1 MKELCRSVP
10 LVFMPFVM
18 PRSFLFLLLAALLA
32 PAAQAQPGAAQPV
45 PVVLTLEEA
54 IEIAVERG
62 YAVRTSALDV
72 ANARAQVREAWGQVL
87 PGVSASGSYTRNVV
101 AANPFAGS
109 DAGGLFGALGAL
121 DWLAYNETARTDGDP
136 TTEPISLDEFRR
148 RQGEGLSQAGVS
160 LSQSDNPFAVPN
172 QFQGQLQLTQTIY
185 NGSAF
190 AAIRGARS
198 LEAINE
204 AALTQRQHETI
215 HQTRELFYTALLAQE
230 QAAVARASVSRARET
245 VSETTRRVS
254 AGTLPLL
261 ERLSAEVEET
271 NLESQRVQAENQAA
285 LAGTQLLFALGLP
298 VSQPMLLRGSLELPA
313 ATFTETVALAD
324 AAAVA
329 LERRPEVEQ
338 ARLAVDLQGVNRD
351 ITRAA
356 SLPTV
361 SAFASVGILGN
372 VPDDRTL
379 VLQGR
384 QPGDPFAAEVER
396 RGFFSSSYWN
406 PTVAVGASLSWNLF
420 DGFQTRYRVQQNTIA
435 IQQAQVALEQAEQA
449 VVLEVDAAIRNLGS
463 ARQRISAQ
471 RENVERAETAYTF
484 ASTRLSTGAATQIDV
499 RFASSQLD
507 QARLGY
513 LQAVYDFL
521 VARSAL
527 ERATGVVL
535 PDPIPASRYLTSLGD

>member
-1 MKELCRSVP
+1 
-10 LVFMPFVM
+10 
-18 PRSFLFLLLAALLA
+18 
-32 PAAQAQPGAAQPV
+32 
-45 PVVLTLEEA
+45 
-54 IEIAVERG
+54 
-62 YAVRTSALDV
+62 
-72 ANARAQVREAWGQVL
+72 VREAWGQVL

-121 DWLAYNETARTDGDP
+121 DWLAYNENARTDGDP
-136 TTEPISLDEFRR
+136 ATEPISLEEFRR
-148 RQGEGLSQAGVS
+148 RQAEGLSQAGVS
-160 LSQSDNPFAVPN
+160 SRTATTRSPCPN
-172 QFQGQLQLTQTIY
+172 QFQGQISSSPRPLQRERVRRHPRGAEPPGDQRGRLTQ
-185 NGSAF
+185 
-190 AAIRGARS
+190 
-198 LEAINE
+198 
-204 AALTQRQHETI
+204 QQHEAI

-230 QAAVARASVSRARET
+230 QAAVARASVSRAR
-245 VSETTRRVS
+245 SDRLRDHPPRCCRD
-254 AGTLPLL
+254 APLL

-271 NLESQRVQAENQAA
+271 NLESQLVQAENQAA

-298 VSQPMLLRGSLELPA
+298 VASPSRLRGSLELPA
-313 ATFTETVALAD
+313 AAFTETVALAD
-324 AAAVA
+324 AAAAA

-361 SAFASVGILGN
+361 SAFANVGILGN

-379 VLQGR
+379 VIQGR
-384 QPGDPFAAEVER
+384 QPGDPFGVDVER

-435 IQQAQVALEQAEQA
+435 IQQAQIAARAGRAGRGARGGRGHPQPRLGPSAHLRAARERGARRDRLHLREHAAVDRRSHADRRPLCLEPAGP
-449 VVLEVDAAIRNLGS
+449 GS
-463 ARQRISAQ
+463 
-471 RENVERAETAYTF
+471 
-484 ASTRLSTGAATQIDV
+484 
-499 RFASSQLD
+499 
-507 QARLGY
+507 LGY

-535 PDPIPASRYLTSLGD
+535 PDPIPASRYLTAAD